1 MNFPFLTLGRK
12 KSKRPA
18 KKAAKKKSKNPF
30 RRIAWFLLFLFLL
43 CITLGTTGYLIF
55 LKQPAI
61 SPREK
66 PFSPAP
72 IPRER
77 HNNTKVTSLPPR
89 TATIPREKKEHPDT
103 RPRIALVIDDMG
115 YHKAEGEGFLA
126 IDLPLTYAFLPFAP
140 FTREQNMIA
149 RQEGREILLHLPL
162 EPHDHTWRPEPGVL
176 YVSMTEE
183 EAKRTLE
190 EDLAAVS
197 GAVGINNHMGSR
209 YTEDEKA
216 MTRLLTLINNN
227 NLIFLDSLTSPKS
240 VGYPLARSIG
250 MMAVR
255 RSLFLDNAR
264 EKGAIIVQ
272 LEALLAMAEKEG
284 QALGIGHP
292 YQETLDAL
300 KEFLPVL
307 NRRVKMIGIREYA
320 ANKPN

>member
-1 MNFPFLTLGRK
+1 MQLPFFTIGRK
-12 KSKRPA
+12 KAKRPA
-18 KKAAKKKSKNPF
+18 KKKSKGPF
-30 RRIAWFLLFLFLL
+30 RRIAWFLLFLLLL

-55 LKQPAI
+55 LQPPAI

-66 PFSPAP
+66 PFSQAP
-72 IPRER
+72 LPRER
-77 HNNTKVTSLPPR
+77 HKNTTVTSLPPR

-115 YHKAEGEGFLA
+115 YHKAEGENFLA

-149 RQEGREILLHLPL
+149 RQAGREILLHLPL

-176 YVSMTEE
+176 NVSMTEE
-183 EAKRTLE
+183 EAKKNLE

-227 NLIFLDSLTSPKS
+227 HLIFLDSLTSPKS
-240 VGYPLARSIG
+240 KGYPLARSMG
-250 MMAVR
+250 MKAVR
-255 RSLFLDNAR
+255 RSLFLDNER
-264 EKGAIIVQ
+264 EKDAIIIQ

-307 NRRVKMIGIREYA
+307 NRRAKMIGIREYA
-320 ANKPN
+320 ANIPN

>member
-1 MNFPFLTLGRK
+1 MKLPFLNPGKK
-12 KSKRPA
+12 KSKKPA
-18 KKAAKKKSKNPF
+18 KKTAKKKSKGPF
-30 RRIAWFLLFLFLL
+30 RRIAWVFLFLLLL

-55 LKQPAI
+55 LQPSAI

-66 PFSPAP
+66 PFTKAP
-72 IPRER
+72 LHRER
-77 HNNTKVTSLPPR
+77 HNNTKVTSIPPR
-89 TATIPREKKEHPDT
+89 TATIPREEKEHPDT

-115 YHKAEGEGFLA
+115 YHKADGEGFLA

-140 FTREQNMIA
+140 FTREQNKIA

-183 EAKRTLE
+183 EAKKTLK

-197 GAVGINNHMGSR
+197 GAVGVNNHMGSR

-216 MTRLLTLINNN
+216 MTQLLTIINNN
-227 NLIFLDSLTSPKS
+227 NLIFLDSFTSTKS
-240 VGYPLARSIG
+240 KGYSLARSIG
-250 MMAVR
+250 MRAVR

-272 LEALLAMAEKEG
+272 LKALLAMAEREG

-300 KEFLPVL
+300 KEFVPVL
-307 NRRVKMIGIREYA
+307 NRRAKMIGIREYA
-320 ANKPN
+320 ANIPK